1 MSLMTH
7 NKHHTSAKA
16 CCEVAVAFH
25 HEKTK
30 KIINKNKNKH
40 HTSAKA
46 CFVVEVAS
54 SHDVCSGAKGSLP
67 WKTDTYQR

>member
-1 MSLMTH
+1 
-7 NKHHTSAKA
+7 
-16 CCEVAVAFH
+16 VAFH